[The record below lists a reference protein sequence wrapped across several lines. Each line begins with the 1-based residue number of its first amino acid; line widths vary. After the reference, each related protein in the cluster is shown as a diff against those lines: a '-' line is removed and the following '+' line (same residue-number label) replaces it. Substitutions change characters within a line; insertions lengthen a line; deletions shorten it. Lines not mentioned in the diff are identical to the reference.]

1 MSALGTGPRDGAAA
15 RPGATAQP
23 ATPPLRSD
31 DTVALDRGG
40 LRRPAGGDG
49 LDDSA
54 RRWALTL
61 VFLGDLTRSLGRKFW
76 FALAFL
82 PSLGFIA
89 WILLRTRVEQ
99 LALPPAQ
106 LSDFVLEQIG
116 RSLGVGALWAAMSA
130 ALIGAAGLPRDL
142 QAGALLLY
150 FTRPLERIDYLLSRW
165 LALWIWLAAGV
176 ALPSLLV
183 LFGAALELGWQ
194 LPGRDGFGTAWFWL
208 GGVAALATTAAVAGA
223 ALAAVA
229 LGAGA
234 LLRNAT
240 AAAVAMI
247 GAGLGSSAAANLAVL
262 LWERDSLAGALDL
275 PRGLTAAWILCSRP
289 LSDAA
294 PVPVATLEAAA
305 ALGLWL
311 ALGIG
316 GWFAAARLLARAPLG
331 RGRT

>member
-1 MSALGTGPRDGAAA
+1 MSGLSPRAGEDAAAQQGAAA
-15 RPGATAQP
+15 P
-23 ATPPLRSD
+23 ASTRSD
-31 DTVALDRGG
+31 DAVALDRGG
-40 LRRPAGGDG
+40 LRRPSVGDG
-49 LDDSA
+49 LEDGT

-82 PSLGFIA
+82 PSIVFIG
-89 WILLRTRVEQ
+89 WILLRSRLEQ
-99 LALPPAQ
+99 LALPPEQ
-106 LSDFVLEQIG
+106 LNDFVLEQLG
-116 RSLGVGALWAAMSA
+116 RSLGVGGLWAAMSA
-130 ALIGAAGLPRDL
+130 ALIGASGLPRDL

-150 FTRPLERIDYLLSRW
+150 FTRPLERTDYLLARW
-165 LALWIWLAAGV
+165 LALFLWLAAGI
-176 ALPSLLV
+176 ALPTLLV
-183 LFGAALELGWQ
+183 LVGAALELGGS
-194 LPGRDGFGTAWFWL
+194 LPGRDGLSAALFWL
-208 GGVAALATTAAVAGA
+208 GGVAALGTTALVAGA
-223 ALAAVA
+223 ALSAVA

-240 AAAVAMI
+240 GAAVALI

-262 LWERDSLAGALDL
+262 LWERDSLAGSLDL
-275 PRGLTAAWILCSRP
+275 LRGLTATWVLCSRP

-311 ALGIG
+311 ALAIG